1 MNNKKTILYFLP
13 YLTLLIFFSIYLFSL
28 SIYIKLTKIINPNSI
43 FSELNQV
50 FLLNPS
56 YVTQLLLVIL
66 CLSLLINSYLVKRH
80 FYKKNI
86 LLNNTEVKKI
96 ILFIFIFT
104 FSILL
109 ITFFVNILIIFINQ
123 NYYYESYGKSKKII
137 NVYLKN
143 TKILEY
149 LFVFLVRNTYWFLI
163 TYLLIRFTN
172 TIKKIFLFSLLLIF
186 IYLISLAFGIVL
198 YNIVHDVKTNYLI
211 IMIISSLFP
220 ESINTL
226 YNFNFIAGTVSNIAK
241 NLFIINL
248 IYFPSFIIFLVII
261 LKTK

>member
-1 MNNKKTILYFLP
+1 MAGNRTNDVTVHCSFCGK
-13 YLTLLIFFSIYLFSL
+13 
-28 SIYIKLTKIINPNSI
+28 
-43 FSELNQV
+43 NQD
-50 FLLNPS
+50 
-56 YVTQLLLVIL
+56 
-66 CLSLLINSYLVKRH
+66 
-80 FYKKNI
+80 
-86 LLNNTEVKKI
+86 EVKKI

-109 ITFFVNILIIFINQ
+109 ITFFANILIIFINQ
-123 NYYYESYGKSKKII
+123 NYYYYESYGKSKKII

-149 LFVFLVRNTYWFLI
+149 LFVFLVRNTYWFLF
-163 TYLLIRFTN
+163 TYLLIKFTN

-226 YNFNFIAGTVSNIAK
+226 YNFDFIAGTVSNIAK

-261 LKTK
+261 LKSKWQKFSINKLKKSN

>member
-28 SIYIKLTKIINPNSI
+28 SIYIKLTKIINPNAI

-66 CLSLLINSYLVKRH
+66 CLSLLINSYFVKRH

-96 ILFIFIFT
+96 I
-104 FSILL
+104 
-109 ITFFVNILIIFINQ
+109 
-123 NYYYESYGKSKKII
+123 

-149 LFVFLVRNTYWFLI
+149 LFIFLVRNTYWFLI
-163 TYLLIRFTN
+163 TYLLIKFTN

-226 YNFNFIAGTVSNIAK
+226 YNFNFIAGMVSNIAK

-261 LKTK
+261 LKTKWQKFSINKLKKSN